1 MSLLITLLKII
12 LGLVAAAFVMLGAAL
27 LINRVPLLDSPGL
40 SERLRV
46 YLTTNV
52 AEISDQNRFPEL
64 QARDDERDAATLYAT
79 TVSAIKK
86 LGWEI
91 ITQDIKQHRIEAVVT
106 TGLWKFKDDI
116 SIWIETQSTGGSRL
130 YAHSQSRV
138 GRGDLGANTRH
149 LRELVD
155 AVGTPTSISR

>member
-12 LGLVAAAFVMLGAAL
+12 LGLAAAVFVMLTGAI

-46 YLTTNV
+46 YFTTNI
-52 AEISDQNRFPEL
+52 AEISDQHRFPEL
-64 QARDDERDAATLYAT
+64 QAQDDERDAATLYAT
-79 TVSAIKK
+79 TVRAIKK

-91 ITQDIKQHRIEAVVT
+91 ITQDIKQRRIEAVVT
-106 TGLWKFKDDI
+106 SGLWKFKDDI
-116 SIWIETQSTGGSRL
+116 SVWIETQPTGGSRL

-149 LRELVD
+149 LRELVE
-155 AVGTPTSISR
+155 AVGTSAPI